1 MNLIFLGPPG
11 SGKGTQA
18 NFVCQDYSIPQ
29 ISTGDMLRNAIS
41 DGTPL
46 GMQAKSVMERG
57 DLVSDEII
65 LGLVAERLQR
75 PDCSRGCLFDGFPR
89 TLTQASGLADL
100 GVRIDAVVEL
110 QIDDAVI
117 VERITGRRVHEP
129 SGRTYNIV
137 FNPPKSEGMDD
148 ITGEPL
154 IHRDDDRE
162 ETVRNRLG
170 VYRAQTAPLIDYYK
184 DTKLEYIEVN
194 ARGAV
199 EDIRK
204 RIADA
209 VAPLS

>member
-18 NFVCQDYSIPQ
+18 NFVCQDHSIPQ
-29 ISTGDMLRNAIS
+29 ISTGDMLRNAIA

-46 GMQAKSVMERG
+46 GMQARSVMERG

-65 LGLVAERLQR
+65 LGLVGERLQR

-89 TLTQASGLADL
+89 TLAQASGLADL

-137 FNPPKSEGMDD
+137 FHPPKSEGLDD

-154 IHRDDDRE
+154 IHRDDDKE

-184 DTKLEYIEVN
+184 NAGLAYIEVN
-194 ARGAV
+194 ARGTV
-199 EDIRK
+199 EDIRN
-204 RIADA
+204 RIAIA
-209 VAPLS
+209 IRPRT